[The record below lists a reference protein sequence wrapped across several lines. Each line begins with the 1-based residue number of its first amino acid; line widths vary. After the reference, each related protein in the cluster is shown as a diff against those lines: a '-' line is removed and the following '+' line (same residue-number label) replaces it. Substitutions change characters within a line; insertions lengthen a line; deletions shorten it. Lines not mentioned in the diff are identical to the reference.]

1 MRSFWSL
8 YCPDVQRHRLNC
20 LRGAINR
27 RADALGC
34 LSICAA
40 TALGVVLPPGTLA
53 FAGYRHKKGR
63 VGLPALPGYEALG
76 HRCLLALRSCF
87 PLRSP
92 VA

>member
-1 MRSFWSL
+1 
-8 YCPDVQRHRLNC
+8 
-20 LRGAINR
+20 
-27 RADALGC
+27 LGR

-63 VGLPALPGYEALG
+63 AGEPILPWCEALG
-76 HRCLLALRSCF
+76 YRRLFALCLCF